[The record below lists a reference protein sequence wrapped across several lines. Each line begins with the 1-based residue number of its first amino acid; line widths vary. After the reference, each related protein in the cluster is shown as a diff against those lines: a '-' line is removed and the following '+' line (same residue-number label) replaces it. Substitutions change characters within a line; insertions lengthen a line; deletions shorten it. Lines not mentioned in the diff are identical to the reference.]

1 MDLKGL
7 VQRAVGALREGIEE
21 FVKGFIHKQLDPVC
35 ADPGRIWDQVGEDV
49 LARVRAALPSGTVSP
64 EMLDMVRIAALV
76 AMGLWAE
83 RVRAELLGQAE
94 RINPADGVA

>member
-1 MDLKGL
+1 
-7 VQRAVGALREGIEE
+7 
-21 FVKGFIHKQLDPVC
+21 
-35 ADPGRIWDQVGEDV
+35 
-49 LARVRAALPSGTVSP
+49 
-64 EMLDMVRIAALV
+64 MLDMVRIAALV